1 MSSTSPKLNN
11 WWFRIL
17 DVTDDDIEQV
27 LDVFGIKN
35 FGISKGIEHRS
46 PNKNAGIDYAIAL
59 VYHQLVDGETV
70 SNMMVRNDTVSNVKH
85 FFASL

>member
-1 MSSTSPKLNN
+1 MSSTSPKLYN

-17 DVTDDDIEQV
+17 DVTDDDSEQV

-35 FGISKGIEHRS
+35 VGNIKGIEYRI
-46 PNKNAGIDYAIAL
+46 PNKNAGIDYAIAS

-70 SNMMVRNDTVSNVKH
+70 SNMMVRDDTVSNVKH

>member
-27 LDVFGIKN
+27 LDVFGIEKV
-35 FGISKGIEHRS
+35 GDSKGIEHRI
-46 PNKNAGIDYAIAL
+46 PNKNA
-59 VYHQLVDGETV
+59 VYHQLVNGETV
-70 SNMMVRNDTVSNVKH
+70 SNMMVRDDTVSNVKH
-85 FFASL
+85 FFTSL